1 MIIATGGEG
10 VAWVVNNV
18 FIVEVSEDCHEEAA
32 VPVICYTSS
41 VVTLSSQIRD
51 GLKGNLLVLVHKE
64 LRNKKRERQYNYSYC
79 FSNIGLKDFNIN
91 LVILRLHLLSQGY
104 F

>member
-10 VAWVVNNV
+10 VAWLVNDV
-18 FIVEVSEDCHEEAA
+18 FVVEVSEDCHEEAT

-51 GLKGNLLVLVHKE
+51 GLKGNLLVLIHKE
-64 LRNKKRERQYNYSYC
+64 LRHRK
-79 FSNIGLKDFNIN
+79 
-91 LVILRLHLLSQGY
+91 
-104 F
+104 